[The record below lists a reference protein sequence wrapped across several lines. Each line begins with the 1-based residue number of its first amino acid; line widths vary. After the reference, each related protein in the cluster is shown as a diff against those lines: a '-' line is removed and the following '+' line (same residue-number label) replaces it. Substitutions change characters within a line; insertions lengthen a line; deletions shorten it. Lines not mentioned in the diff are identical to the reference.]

1 MTNLTEQLKEGKL
14 PENHHYYYKLP
25 NGDYK
30 VGNTFCVET
39 LHWCKEGDKIQ
50 ILEEVPSYEKWL
62 KFKNATAN
70 IMLQNN
76 ALEII
81 SDQLKK
87 ENTKLKE
94 LLKECCYRIDW
105 TDKTGHKS
113 TDDRRQKLFNDIE
126 QVLKENNDA

>member
-62 KFKNATAN
+62 KFKSATAN

-81 SDQLKK
+81 SDQLEK

-94 LLKECCYRIDW
+94 LLKRCKRIVEIDEFVS
-105 TDKTGHKS
+105 TTGAG
-113 TDDRRQKLFNDIE
+113 RDILWDLLQDLK
-126 QVLKENNDA
+126 QVLQENE